1 MASGGTMR
9 LMMAS
14 LLSIQSAA
22 RGPYMRFDRVGLF
35 ALILSLSVFG
45 LSTPL
50 VAQQGS
56 LTGIVT
62 DTEFGVPVA
71 QVRVQVLGG
80 SGVETLSN
88 DEGRYTFQLPP
99 GSYSLVFESVGYRAA
114 RADNVRVSPGES
126 NSFDMMLQSTAFALD
141 PLIVTAGRTRLGE
154 KETEAAATSMSISS
168 IEIEERPAASFMEHL
183 RSAPGV
189 DIITYGIQGGNVTLR
204 GFNNIFSGGL
214 HMLTDN
220 RLAGVPSLRVN
231 LMHFIPS
238 NEADV
243 DRMEVVL
250 GPGSALYG
258 PNTAN
263 GVVHIITK
271 SPLESQGTSVTL
283 GAGQRSVLQ
292 GSFRSAFKLAD
303 NFGVKVS
310 GQALT
315 GNEWEYDDPTELANR
330 AAADASPALC
340 LGDKVIRGFSE
351 AEAQIA
357 CNRLGQRDYDIE
369 RFGLE
374 ARADWQFADN
384 GTFIGTYGRNQS
396 SGVELTGLGAGQ
408 TQDWVYQFY
417 QGRVSYDRFFAQAY
431 MNSSDAG
438 SSFLLNN
445 GVPLVDR
452 SKLWVAQAQHGF
464 DLWDG
469 RQDFT
474 YGFDYFGTRPDT
486 DGKVNGQY
494 EDSDEMDEWGAY
506 VQSKTALT
514 PDIDFVLAARMDS
527 HSILP
532 DNVFS
537 PRAALILKTGQDK
550 ALRFTYNQAY
560 SSPSS
565 LNYFLDISNGF
576 APGLSALGFGLRAY
590 GTGRDGWSVIN
601 EDGTVTGFRSP
612 FNADRSQVLPIQ
624 AATAFWPAAIGVLQ
638 AQVAGGALPASLAP
652 LLTALG
658 GLSPTAADIGS
669 MLFNPISGDM
679 APSSA
684 ASSLIRPI
692 ETMQESNTETFE
704 IGWTGIIEDRVKIT
718 ADLYYSKLNNFV
730 SPLLLQTP
738 LVTFRG
744 QDIANY
750 ITVPVVTAL
759 TQAFIA
765 GGLDP
770 ETAAAQAQAQAATVI
785 PQLAGG
791 LAAVPVGVVSSSE
804 FSPGSDLIVSY
815 RSVGDLSL
823 FGSDFAMQWFLTDQ
837 WTLGGT
843 YSWVSKEQFPVL
855 GSNPISLN
863 APRQKGTV
871 SMAYRDVAAGFN
883 ASARLR
889 FNGSFSANSAGFAGE
904 VPSTNVVDVGLGY
917 QVPSTRATLQLAVQ
931 NVFDSENFAFVGVP
945 SIGRY
950 GMVKVKYDLF

>member
-1 MASGGTMR
+1 
-9 LMMAS
+9 
-14 LLSIQSAA
+14 
-22 RGPYMRFDRVGLF
+22 MRFDRVGPF
-35 ALILSLSVFG
+35 ALILSLSVLG

-50 VAQQGS
+50 NAQQATLAG
-56 LTGIVT
+56 TVR
-62 DTEFGVPVA
+62 DAEFGTPVA
-71 QVRVQVLGG
+71 QARVQILGG
-80 SGVETLSN
+80 SGVEALSN
-88 DEGRYTFQLPP
+88 DQGRYTFQLPP
-99 GSYSLVFESVGYRAA
+99 GRYSFVIEAVGYLATRM
-114 RADNVRVSPGES
+114 DNVSVSPGQTAS
-126 NSFDMMLQSTAFALD
+126 VDVMLESTAFALD
-141 PLIVTAGRTRLGE
+141 PLVVTAGRTQLGE
-154 KETEAAATSMSISS
+154 KETDAAATSFRISS

-189 DIITYGIQGGNVTLR
+189 DIISYGVQGGNVTLR
-204 GFNNIFSGGL
+204 GFNNIFSGSL

-220 RLAGVPSLRVN
+220 RVAGVPSLRVN

-238 NEADV
+238 NEADI

-258 PNTAN
+258 PNTAS

-283 GAGQRSVLQ
+283 GAGQRSVFQ

-310 GQALT
+310 GQALN
-315 GNEWEYDDPTELANR
+315 GNEWEYDDPTELSNR
-330 AAADASPALC
+330 AAADANPAMC
-340 LGDKVIRGFSE
+340 IGDKVIRGFSE
-351 AEAQIA
+351 AEAQVA
-357 CNRLGQRDYDIE
+357 CNRLGQRNYDLE

-408 TQDWVYQFY
+408 TQDWVYEFY

-431 MNSSDAG
+431 LNSSDAG
-438 SSFLLNN
+438 SSYLLND
-445 GVPLVDR
+445 GVPLLDR

-474 YGFDYFGTRPDT
+474 YGFDYFGTRPVT
-486 DGKVNGQY
+486 EGNINGQY

-537 PRAALILKTGQDK
+537 PRAALILKTAEAQSIR
-550 ALRFTYNQAY
+550 LSYNQAY

-612 FNADRSQVLPIQ
+612 FNPDRSQVLPIE
-624 AATAFWPAAIGVLQ
+624 AAAGFWPAAIGVLQ
-638 AQVAGGALPASLAP
+638 AQVAGGALPASLGP
-652 LLTALG
+652 LLAALG

-669 MLFNPISGDM
+669 MLFNPISGRLV
-679 APSSA
+679 PSSA
-684 ASSLIRPI
+684 ASSLISPI

-704 IGWTGIIEDRVKIT
+704 IGWTGVIDDRLKIT
-718 ADLYYSKLNNFV
+718 ADLYYSRHNNFV
-730 SPLLLQTP
+730 SPLMLQTP
-738 LVTFRG
+738 LVTLNG
-744 QDIANY
+744 QDIGAY

-759 TQAFIA
+759 TQALIA

-770 ETAAAQAQAQAATVI
+770 ATAAAQAQAQAGALI
-785 PQLAGG
+785 PTLAAGLAG
-791 LAAVPVGVVSSSE
+791 VPVGVVSSSE

-815 RSVGDLSL
+815 RSVGDLKVL
-823 FGSDFAMQWFLTDQ
+823 GSDFAMQWFLTDQ
-837 WTLGGT
+837 WTVGGT
-843 YSWVSKEQFPVL
+843 YSWVSNERFPVL
-855 GSNPISLN
+855 GSDPISLN

-871 SMAYRDVAAGFN
+871 SLAYRDVVGGVN

-889 FNGSFSANSAGFAGE
+889 FNSSFSAVSAGFTGD
-904 VPSTNVVDVGLGY
+904 VPSTNVVDVALGY
-917 QVPSTRATLQLAVQ
+917 RVPSTKATLQLAVQ
-931 NVFDSENFAFVGVP
+931 NVFDSENVAFVGVP
-945 SIGRY
+945 SLGRY